1 MELARVSL
9 LKERPM
15 PNSRNKRS
23 LRVAAGVAALTLPLG
38 LTVPVLA
45 DEISE
50 PSPTVETST
59 GTNPT
64 QAIPADP
71 TPVDPTQTTP
81 ADPTP
86 AGPTQ
91 DPEPEAVIDAVASPE
106 PSPEADIFGDNSYAI
121 FGFDAGV
128 DSQVE
133 LESPTTLETFSTAAG
148 YVNKLYL
155 NDRWS
160 GKANIEF
167 EWGNSSY
174 SVLAGD
180 WNGDGSDT
188 VAVRDGRLF
197 AFADANPA
205 SSAPKFTIGYGTPGD
220 IVLVGDWDGDG
231 KDTFAVRRGN
241 EFHIRNSLTSGSA
254 DRIIAYGTPSDVV
267 EVGDWDGDGKDT
279 LAVRRGNAYHV
290 RNSMSSGKAD
300 AIIAYGTAEDMVV
313 VGDWDGDG
321 KDTLAVRR
329 GNAYHVRNSMTSGKA
344 DTVVAYG
351 TATDTTIVGDWDG
364 NGADTL
370 GVVRKVSTSVST
382 SPPASANTK
391 GAEVLAFAKK
401 FDGAPY
407 VWGGTTPAGW
417 DCIGMVRYVYK
428 QFGVDIGGYPHSVLA
443 AGRQIPFSQAQ
454 PGDILY
460 WSKENSIANNADVS
474 LYVDATTNFGAW
486 NVSMGTREGKNSWVG
501 GTPIVIRIFD

>member
-290 RNSMSSGKAD
+290 RNSM
-300 AIIAYGTAEDMVV
+300 
-313 VGDWDGDG
+313 
-321 KDTLAVRR
+321 
-329 GNAYHVRNSMTSGKA
+329 TSGKA